1 VATALGPVVG
11 GLLIALGGPEFGW
24 RLVFFIT
31 LPIGVTFILLYFCGS
46 TGLPL
51 VLTLYLQQGIGF
63 EPLHA
68 AIAVTSLTVGSAE
81 ITPNQTLSLADVDRR
96 IGGSAG
102 GVLQTSQRVGAAI
115 GQAAIAA
122 AIAVTSLAALVL
134 GLLEARS
141 TRRRRFAAA
150 PLG

>member
-1 VATALGPVVG
+1 
-11 GLLIALGGPEFGW
+11 
-24 RLVFFIT
+24 
-31 LPIGVTFILLYFCGS
+31 
-46 TGLPL
+46 

-68 AIAVTSLTVGSAE
+68 AIAVTSLAVGSAE

-102 GVLQTSQRVGAAI
+102 GVLQTSQRVGAAL

>member
-31 LPIGVTFILLYFCGS
+31 LPIGFTFILLYFCGS

-68 AIAVTSLTVGSAE
+68 AIAVTSLAVGSAE

-102 GVLQTSQRVGAAI
+102 GVLQTSQSVGAAI

-122 AIAVTSLAALVL
+122 AIVFSLAALVL